1 MLPGEVL
8 VRPLITE
15 KGTTLQ
21 EREGKY
27 LFEVKVKANKTQVKE
42 AVEKAFGITV
52 VSVNIT
58 KLPGK
63 TKRAGFRIYHTP
75 ARKKAVVTLKP
86 GDKIQLIEGV

>member
-8 VRPLITE
+8 KHPLITE
-15 KGTTLQ
+15 KGTILQ
-21 EREGKY
+21 DEGKY
-27 LFEVKVKANKTQVKE
+27 LFEVIIKANKAQVKE
-42 AVEKAFGITV
+42 AVEKAFGVSV

-63 TKRAGFRIYHTP
+63 TKRSGFRTFRTP

>member
-8 VRPLITE
+8 VQPLITE

-21 EREGKY
+21 DEGKY
-27 LFEVKVKANKTQVKE
+27 LFEVKSKANKVQVKQ
-42 AVEKAFGITV
+42 AVEKAFGVTV
-52 VSVNIT
+52 VSVNIAR
-58 KLPGK
+58 LPGK
-63 TKRAGFRIYHTP
+63 TKRSKFRIYRTP